1 VGEFLASPCGCAQG
15 NLRTARLARAFRELV
30 ASLENSAERVVR
42 RLLSDCDVP
51 ASADA
56 TLAQNFGVCRGPR
69 NARFWRSGV
78 APKMLTPVLTY
89 INSHAKLS
97 RS

>member
-30 ASLENSAERVVR
+30 ASLENSAERVGR
-42 RLLSDCDVP
+42 RLLSDSSVP

-56 TLAQNFGVCRGPR
+56 TLAQNFGAEKR
-69 NARFWRSGV
+69 
-78 APKMLTPVLTY
+78 KMLTPVLTY